1 MDNDDILN
9 QIPWDIL
16 SDTISTRVWSFTKER
31 AVEKALNRIDFRARG
46 LGRQYVVMEEPVARS
61 ANPDDATETWEC
73 FMRAQ
78 LL

>member
-1 MDNDDILN
+1 MDSDDVLN
-9 QIPWDIL
+9 QIPWDRD

-31 AVEKALNRIDFRARG
+31 AVEKALNRIQFRARG
-46 LGRQYVVMEEPVARS
+46 LGRPFKVLEEPVARYE
-61 ANPDDATETWEC
+61 NPDDATETWEC